1 MAVQV
6 RSIMGE
12 KGFFA
17 ALPVVGAAL
26 LPKLV
31 CAACWPA
38 YTAFL
43 GAAGIEFVN
52 YTPYLL
58 PLTGVGLVIA
68 VGSLGLLARRRR
80 RIEPFLLGLAAAVAV
95 LVGKFVLESS
105 PVLYVGIGMLMVA
118 SLVPWRSKVPSCCA
132 SD

>member
-1 MAVQV
+1 MALMQV
-6 RSIMGE
+6 RSIVGE

-17 ALPVVGAAL
+17 TLPVIGAAL

-43 GAAGIEFVN
+43 GAVGIEFVN

-58 PLTGVGLVIA
+58 PLTGVGLMVA

-80 RIEPFLLGLAAAVAV
+80 RIEPFLLGLAAAIAV
-95 LVGKFVLESS
+95 LVGKFALESD
-105 PVLYVGIGMLMVA
+105 PVLYIGIGILMIT
-118 SLVPWRSKVPSCCA
+118 
-132 SD
+132 